1 MVMPNVID
9 AFASFDCSKNIYW
22 GTSAGMSHHF
32 GFYMRG
38 LGYALSWP
46 LVRRPALG
54 RVTGRPYHTDTWP
67 VEIAHPQVAWIGRA
81 EMCVPPFGRPTRCPR

>member
-1 MVMPNVID
+1 VRPQSLIDPSTASSGTDSLSASLCLVLKTFMVMPNVID

-22 GTSAGMSHHF
+22 GTSAGMSRHF

-54 RVTGRPYHTDTWP
+54 PLAAAFP
-67 VEIAHPQVAWIGRA
+67 N
-81 EMCVPPFGRPTRCPR
+81 